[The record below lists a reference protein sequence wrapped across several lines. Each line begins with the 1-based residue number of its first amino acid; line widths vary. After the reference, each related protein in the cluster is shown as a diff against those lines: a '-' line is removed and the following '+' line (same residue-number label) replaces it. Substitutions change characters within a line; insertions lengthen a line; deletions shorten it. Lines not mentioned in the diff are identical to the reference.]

1 MDVLHEIFRSNGK
14 QQTLIQQ
21 ASTEIRQDRGRYLV
35 RGMNRNPTEIVSVY
49 LTADEVDRLIRE
61 RHRPVEPPGLWA
73 ALRVLRITSRDPVER

>member
-21 ASTEIRQDRGRYLV
+21 HGTQVSRDRGRYLV

-49 LTADEVDRLIRE
+49 LTEDEVDRLIRE
-61 RHRPVEPPGLWA
+61 RRRQVEPPGLWA
-73 ALRVLRITSRDPVER
+73 ALRVLRITAREKVGR